1 MRNKKRKWK
10 NKHLNSLM
18 ADMGS
23 PELDIKATLEEFKV
37 SQNKRTRMCV
47 QCGVTL
53 SKNQKSMYC
62 TECLIE
68 VYEL

>member
-1 MRNKKRKWK
+1 
-10 NKHLNSLM
+10 M
-18 ADMGS
+18 AAMGS
-23 PELDIKATLEEFKV
+23 PEGDSKATLEEFKV

-47 QCGVTL
+47 ECGVTL
-53 SKNQKSMYC
+53 NKNQKSMYC